1 MKNQNN
7 VLNTNVLNTFSIND
21 ILSNSFEIGLKN
33 ALNILIAL
41 ILWIVTLWIPYINV
55 GTSIGLFYGIPVKL
69 ARGENFDPTS
79 IFDKEY
85 RSVMGNMLL
94 TGSLGLFGILLGY
107 LFLFVPGIILAYAW
121 AFAGFLVLD
130 KKMNPLEA
138 LHESNNLTYGK
149 KWYIF
154 GATALI
160 SIAYSIVS
168 FIWDLVIAFF
178 FRVLGFYQLE
188 YWTYYGEPSIL
199 AFIFIMIPQFVFWLI
214 ILSISLTVNGY
225 MYVKA
230 LELKE

>member
-1 MKNQNN
+1 MKNQN
-7 VLNTNVLNTFSIND
+7 NVLNTFSIND
-21 ILSNSFEIGLKN
+21 ILSNSFSIGLNN

-55 GTSIGLFYGIPVKL
+55 GTSIGLFYGIPIKL
-69 ARGENFDPTS
+69 ARGEKFDPTL
-79 IFDKEY
+79 IFNKEY

-94 TGSLGLFGILLGY
+94 TGALGLFGILLGY
-107 LFLFVPGIILAYAW
+107 LFLFIPGIILAYAW

-138 LHESNNLTYGK
+138 LHESNDLTYGK

-154 GATALI
+154 GATTIITIVYYL
-160 SIAYSIVS
+160 VS
-168 FIWDLVIAFF
+168 FIWDLVIVFF
-178 FRVLGFYQLE
+178 FNTLGFYELE
-188 YWTYYGEPSIL
+188 YWVYYYSPSIL
-199 AFIFIMIPQFVFWLI
+199 AFIFSMIPQFVFWLI
-214 ILSISLTVNGY
+214 LLSISLTVNGY

>member
-1 MKNQNN
+1 MNNQN
-7 VLNTNVLNTFSIND
+7 NVLNTFSIND
-21 ILSNSFEIGLKN
+21 ILSNSVAIGLKN

-55 GTSIGLFYGIPVKL
+55 GTSIGLFYGIPIKL
-69 ARGENFDPTS
+69 ARGENFDAAS
-79 IFDKEY
+79 IFNKEY

-94 TGSLGLFGILLGY
+94 TGALGLFGILLGY

-154 GATALI
+154 GATTIITIVYYL
-160 SIAYSIVS
+160 VS
-168 FIWDLVIAFF
+168 FIWDLVIVFF
-178 FRVLGFYQLE
+178 FNTLGFYDLE
-188 YWTYYGEPSIL
+188 DWVYFDSPSIL
-199 AFIFIMIPQFVFWLI
+199 AFIFSMIPQFVFWLI
-214 ILSISLTVNGY
+214 LLSISLTVNGY